1 MELTMRNI
9 VTAFLAILLTAAITS
24 CGEDE
29 CDQSLRNLAG
39 FAFYSIEEGTQVDSV
54 IPNLSIY
61 AAAQPDTLLYD
72 SLDREAVY
80 LPLNPT
86 QNQTRFVFVIDS
98 IVDTVSIDY
107 TRKQEF
113 VSHPC
118 GFITRFQITQSRV
131 SHSVFDSIQ
140 TINPIVT
147 LNENEEHFRLY
158 LPPADT
164 VADR

>member
-1 MELTMRNI
+1 MEPTLKYI
-9 VTAFLAILLTAAITS
+9 VAALAAIFLMAAGTS
-24 CGEDE
+24 CQDDE

-39 FAFYSIEEGTQVDSV
+39 FGFYTPQEGTRVDSI

-131 SHSVFDSIQ
+131 NHSVFDSIQ